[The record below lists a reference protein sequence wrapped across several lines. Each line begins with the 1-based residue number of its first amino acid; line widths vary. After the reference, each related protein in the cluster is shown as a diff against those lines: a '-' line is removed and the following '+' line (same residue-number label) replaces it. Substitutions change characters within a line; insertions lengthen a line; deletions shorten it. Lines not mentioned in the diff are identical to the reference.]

1 MTMSQGPTPFS
12 DDPAAPGTEARAAEA
27 PAAAAGIRL
36 QKRQPAAPPSASAVR
51 DKVCARCG
59 LPFRLDP
66 GKKFFLCPDCYRR
79 EVAYKRKGTSARVMA
94 LISCAQ
100 CGKAEYLPFTPDDP
114 KTALCR
120 DCFRERK
127 PEPRAAEPHR

>member
-1 MTMSQGPTPFS
+1 MSKGSPPPP
-12 DDPAAPGTEARAAEA
+12 DDKAAPKGVKLQKREAAPG
-27 PAAAAGIRL
+27 
-36 QKRQPAAPPSASAVR
+36 PSASAPR

-79 EVAYKRKGTSARVMA
+79 EVAYKRKGTETRVMA
-94 LISCAQ
+94 LITCVQ

-114 KTALCR
+114 KAALCR
-120 DCFRERK
+120 DCFKERK
-127 PEPRAAEPHR
+127 PEPKASGTHR

>member
-1 MTMSQGPTPFS
+1 MNQGPFPSS
-12 DDPAAPGTEARAAEA
+12 DDPTVERPDEPSATPAKGVLLKKRTPVAA
-27 PAAAAGIRL
+27 
-36 QKRQPAAPPSASAVR
+36 PSASAIR

-79 EVAYKRKGTSARVMA
+79 EVAYKRKGTETRVMA
-94 LISCAQ
+94 LITCVQ

-114 KTALCR
+114 KTAMCR
-120 DCFRERK
+120 DCFREKK
-127 PEPRAAEPHR
+127 PEPKAAEPHR

>member
-1 MTMSQGPTPFS
+1 MSKGPKPPPDEQGAP
-12 DDPAAPGTEARAAEA
+12 PA
-27 PAAAAGIRL
+27 IRL
-36 QKRQPAAPPSASAVR
+36 QKREAAPEPSATAVR

-79 EVAYKRKGTSARVMA
+79 EVAYKRKGTETRVMA
-94 LISCAQ
+94 LISCVQ

-120 DCFRERK
+120 ACFHERK
-127 PEPRAAEPHR
+127 PEPKAPGTHR

>member
-1 MTMSQGPTPFS
+1 VKLQKRE
-12 DDPAAPGTEARAAEA
+12 AAPG
-27 PAAAAGIRL
+27 
-36 QKRQPAAPPSASAVR
+36 PSASAPR

-79 EVAYKRKGTSARVMA
+79 EVAYKRKGTETRVMA
-94 LISCAQ
+94 LITCVQ

-114 KTALCR
+114 KAALCR
-120 DCFRERK
+120 DCFKERK
-127 PEPRAAEPHR
+127 PEPKASGTHR

>member
-1 MTMSQGPTPFS
+1 MTTSQGSSPFS
-12 DDPAAPGTEARAAEA
+12 DTPAGSGPETPSAPQGV
-27 PAAAAGIRL
+27 RL
-36 QKRQPAAPPSASAVR
+36 QKRQPAAAPAADAVR

-59 LPFRLDP
+59 LTFRLDP

-114 KTALCR
+114 KAALCR
-120 DCFRERK
+120 TCFRERG
-127 PEPRAAEPHR
+127 AEPKAPAPHR

>member
-1 MTMSQGPTPFS
+1 MNQGLPPS
-12 DDPAAPGTEARAAEA
+12 PDEPGDDRPAE
-27 PAAAAGIRL
+27 PAVLPAKGIL
-36 QKRQPAAPPSASAVR
+36 LKKRQPAPEPGAAAVR

-79 EVAYKRKGTSARVMA
+79 EVAYKRKGTETRVMA
-94 LISCAQ
+94 LITCIH

-120 DCFRERK
+120 ACFREHK
-127 PEPRAAEPHR
+127 PEPRAPEPHR

>member
-1 MTMSQGPTPFS
+1 MSKGPKPPPDEQGAP
-12 DDPAAPGTEARAAEA
+12 PAV
-27 PAAAAGIRL
+27 RL
-36 QKRQPAAPPSASAVR
+36 QKREAAPEPSVNAVR

-79 EVAYKRKGTSARVMA
+79 EVAYKRKGTETRVMA
-94 LISCAQ
+94 LISCVQ

-114 KTALCR
+114 KAALCR
-120 DCFRERK
+120 ACFHERK
-127 PEPRAAEPHR
+127 PEPKTPGTHR